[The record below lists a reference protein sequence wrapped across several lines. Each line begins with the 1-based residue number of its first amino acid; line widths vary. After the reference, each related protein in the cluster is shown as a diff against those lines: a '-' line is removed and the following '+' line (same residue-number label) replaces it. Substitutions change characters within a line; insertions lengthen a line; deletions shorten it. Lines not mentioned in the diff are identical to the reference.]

1 MYSGV
6 ELVMKYTKKLCVI
19 TLLMSVFLISRISTI
34 TAAKSTEVI
43 KVGYFESG
51 DFIKEND
58 GVFSG
63 YCVDYLEEL
72 AKHTGWKYEYVYCTW
87 EECLDKVEN
96 GEIDFMCTVQ
106 YTEDR
111 AERFV
116 FSKEEIG
123 TEHCL
128 IYARTDADIYY
139 GDYESMDGART
150 AMLPDTVFDEELL
163 DLTEQKGVT
172 LKPVYC
178 GSIEEIKEALA
189 SGEVELAVI
198 GSMFGYNDAKIVA
211 RNDGQP
217 YYCITG
223 KNNAALMEQFDEAV
237 REMKVSNPG
246 FESRLYQKYYG
257 SNKISSVPLFT
268 REQHDFIESNKA
280 VVIKLG
286 ADSRPLCYEEDGVV
300 KGVFPEVLRLIS
312 EKSGLNIVIEEISK
326 NELDNITDSICKE
339 GFVTL
344 RAKRV
349 LEYRGLDE
357 SLISSDPIVET
368 ELSYVRRRENVGDAE
383 RDDYVF
389 AITKEMA
396 YYLPGILSQESE
408 NYEVKYYDSLNECLK
423 AVVDKEADIAIQDS
437 YLVNYMLQ
445 SSEYSDKLVEV
456 YGNEVK
462 NGMCVIASEDD
473 RVLVD
478 IINMTIDYITEDELK
493 EVIDIV
499 VKGSPYKMTLKDVI
513 YEHGVLLAIIVGGIV
528 VSGVIYTWL
537 IRRMANLKVRKK
549 EYELLQKKVQ
559 QDQLTGVFN
568 KAYFYEKAAG
578 MIEASNE
585 NMCIVMVDIVNF
597 KVINELYGIEQGD
610 KLLKYIAEQFNETVK
625 KLGGIVSRFNADHFY
640 VCIRRAAVNEEN
652 FIRKFRRT
660 PVDNIDVSVLY
671 GVYTVSDK
679 NVPINIMCDRANMA
693 AHDAQEKKVG
703 GYIIYYSDEE
713 RSKLHKKKEIE
724 EDMEKAL
731 ENNQFHVFI
740 QPKYDVVDNHIVG
753 GEALARWIH
762 PDKGMISP
770 GEFIPIFETNGFI
783 RFLDYCIW
791 EETCKFIVDCKKNNL
806 KSYPISINVSRIHFY
821 SKELKHKLT
830 ELLEKY
836 ELDASELEIEIT
848 ESVYVEDAELINKR
862 ITELQQLGFKIAM
875 DDFGSGYSSL
885 NMLKEIP
892 LDILKMDLKFLD
904 SSDNVSKSH
913 KILGALIQL
922 AKSLELKVVVEGVET
937 EEQVEFLKG
946 MGKMGAQ
953 GYYYSRPLPVEDYKK
968 LLEAV

>member
-1 MYSGV
+1 
-6 ELVMKYTKKLCVI
+6 MKYTKKI
-19 TLLMSVFLISRISTI
+19 YIILLLISVFIISGIDYV
-34 TAAKSTEVI
+34 TAAKATEVI

-87 EECLDKVEN
+87 EDCLDKVEN

-111 AERFV
+111 AERFI

-128 IYARTDADIYY
+128 IYARTDADIYF
-139 GDYESMDGART
+139 GDYESMDRART

-172 LKPVYC
+172 LTPVYYE
-178 GSIEEIKEALA
+178 SIEEVKTALA

-223 KNNAALMEQFDEAV
+223 KKNAALMEQFDEAV
-237 REMKVSNPG
+237 RTMKVVSPG

-268 REQHDFIESNKA
+268 REQHDYIAEQKEI
-280 VVIKLG
+280 VVKLG
-286 ADSRPLCYEEDGVV
+286 ADSRPLCYEEDGVIT
-300 KGVFPEVLRLIS
+300 GVFPEVLRLIAD
-312 EKSGLNIVIEEISK
+312 KSGLNIVIEEISK
-326 NELDNITDSICKE
+326 NELDNVTDSICEE

-368 ELSYVRRRENVGDAE
+368 KLSYVRRREDIAEAE

-396 YYLPGILSQESE
+396 YYLPGLLAQESD
-408 NYEVKYYDSLNECLK
+408 NYEVKYYDSLDECMQ

-437 YLVNYMLQ
+437 YLVSYMLQ
-445 SSEYSDKLVEV
+445 SSEYSEKLVEV
-456 YGNEVK
+456 YGAEIL
-462 NGMCVIASEDD
+462 NGMCVIASGEDK
-473 RVLVD
+473 LLIE
-478 IINMTIDYITEDELK
+478 IINQTVDYISEEDLREI
-493 EVIDIV
+493 IDV
-499 VKGSPYKMTLKDVI
+499 AVKGSPYKMTLKDVV
-513 YEHGVLLAIIVGGIV
+513 YEHGVLLILICVGIV
-528 VSGVIYTWL
+528 AGIVLYTWL
-537 IRRMANLKVRKK
+537 NKRMTDLKVQKK
-549 EYELLQKKVQ
+549 EYELLQKKAQ
-559 QDQLTGVFN
+559 QDQLTGVYN
-568 KAYFYEKAAG
+568 KAFFYERAAG
-578 MIEASNE
+578 MLEATGE
-585 NMCIVMVDIVNF
+585 EMCIVMVDVVNF
-597 KVINELYGIEQGD
+597 KVINDLYGIEQGD
-610 KLLKYIAEQFNETVK
+610 KLLKYMAEQLKNAIEK
-625 KLGGIVSRFNADHFY
+625 HDGIVARFNADHFY
-640 VCIRRAAVNEEN
+640 VCIKKDAVNEET
-652 FIRKFRRT
+652 FIRKFRKT
-660 PVDNIDVSVLY
+660 PVDNIDVNVLY
-671 GVYTVSDK
+671 GVYTVRDK
-679 NVPINIMCDRANMA
+679 RIPINIMCDRANMA
-693 AHDAQEKKVG
+693 AHDAGEKKVG
-703 GYIIYYSDEE
+703 GHIIYYSEEE
-713 RSKLHKKKEIE
+713 RNKLIKKKEIE

-731 ENNQFHVFI
+731 EDNQFHVFI

-821 SKELKHKLT
+821 SKELKRKLT

-937 EEQVEFLKG
+937 EEQVEFLKS

-953 GYYYSRPLPVEDYKK
+953 GYYYSRPLPAEDYKK